1 MASILFGIVRIC
13 GSLLKWN
20 YLTNKNVFLNFLF
33 HLLNIRQF
41 LNIFEKKMLV
51 RAHVFPGLETVKT
64 WLDHSLKSA
73 VSEHPFAVN
82 MLKDPKHLWNLHE
95 STFIIFFG

>member
-1 MASILFGIVRIC
+1 MFVNTLPADGKYPVRDCENLRFPIEMELSYKQKLF
-13 GSLLKWN
+13 
-20 YLTNKNVFLNFLF
+20 FLNFLF

-82 MLKDPKHLWNLHE
+82 MLKDPKHL
-95 STFIIFFG
+95 